1 MGGELN
7 FRTTQSG
14 GITRTIGMRITHDH
28 YTKMTSD
35 GNFYSAT
42 SDYHEMGQHLS
53 TSFGTVFWNGHTTS
67 TNYTMFLDHKNNAD
81 DNTSL
86 YFGAYTN
93 ASYRIKMFSDGD
105 IQNHDNSYSALSDEK
120 LKQDIEDASSQW
132 NDIKNLQV
140 RKFKWKSKPEKGY
153 YLGLIA
159 QEAEKVSPGLVR
171 ETEDIGPAK
180 EDGGIEK
187 FGTTTKTLKYSVL
200 YMKAVKALQE
210 AITRIETLESDVKAL
225 KGE

>member
-1 MGGELN
+1 MW
-7 FRTTQSG
+7 
-14 GITRTIGMRITHDH
+14 
-28 YTKMTSD
+28 K
-35 GNFYSAT
+35 
-42 SDYHEMGQHLS
+42 HLS
-53 TSFGTVFWNGHTTS
+53 TIFGIVAWNVHTTGN
-67 TNYTMFLDHKNNAD
+67 NYTMFIDHKNNAD

-86 YFGAYTN
+86 YLGFYTNGAYRVKIYN
-93 ASYRIKMFSDGD
+93 SGD
-105 IQNHDNSYSALSDEK
+105 IENHDNSYGALSDEK

-132 NDIKNLQV
+132 DDIKNLRV

-159 QEAEKVSPGLVR
+159 QETEKVSPGLVR

-210 AITRIETLESDVKAL
+210 AMTRIETLESDVKGL

>member
-1 MGGELN
+1 MPIDKSLN
-7 FRTTQSG
+7 FLPINIAVITISDSRNIDNDDSG
-14 GITRTIGMRITHDH
+14 
-28 YTKMTSD
+28 
-35 GNFYSAT
+35 NLL
-42 SDYHEMGQHLS
+42 E
-53 TSFGTVFWNGHTTS
+53 N
-67 TNYTMFLDHKNNAD
+67 
-81 DNTSL
+81 
-86 YFGAYTN
+86 
-93 ASYRIKMFSDGD
+93 RIKSSGHNLFKR
-105 IQNHDNSYSALSDEK
+105 ILIKDNL
-120 LKQDIEDASSQW
+120 

-210 AITRIETLESDVKAL
+210 AMTRIETLESDVKAL